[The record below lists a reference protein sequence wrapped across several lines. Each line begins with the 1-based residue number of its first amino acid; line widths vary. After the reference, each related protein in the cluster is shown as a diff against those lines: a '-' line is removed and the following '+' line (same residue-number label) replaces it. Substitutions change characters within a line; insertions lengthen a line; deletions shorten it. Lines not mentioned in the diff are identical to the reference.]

1 MIKKIMTL
9 SGYPDGEMT
18 FVTDRKGHDRKYA
31 VNSDKLRALGWQ
43 PEADFDAE
51 LCDTVEWY
59 KNRM

>member
-1 MIKKIMTL
+1 MTL

-43 PEADFDAE
+43 PEADFERE
-51 LCDTVEWY
+51 LKYTIEWY
-59 KNRM
+59 TGE